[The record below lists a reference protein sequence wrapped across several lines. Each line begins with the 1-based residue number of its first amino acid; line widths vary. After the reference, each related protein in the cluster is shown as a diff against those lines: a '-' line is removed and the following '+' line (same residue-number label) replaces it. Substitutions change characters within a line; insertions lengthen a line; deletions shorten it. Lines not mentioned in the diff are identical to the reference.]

1 MPLTGFIFGLATVFL
16 VLLFT
21 QTMDSQMSNQTV
33 VLVGMIMTLFVG
45 AILTLIT
52 ALFQDYLKQLV
63 FWQMGSFSG
72 SNWQKLLF
80 IVQSCL
86 SAVCFFGLMPTHWMF
101 SV

>member
-1 MPLTGFIFGLATVFL
+1 
-16 VLLFT
+16 
-21 QTMDSQMSNQTV
+21 MSNQTV

-86 SAVCFFGLMPTHWMF
+86 SAVCFFWFDANALDVLGLGEEHAMLAGVEVKTAKLRIILF
-101 SV
+101 G

>member
-72 SNWQKLLF
+72 VIGKNCYLLSNLACQ
-80 IVQSCL
+80 QSVSL
-86 SAVCFFGLMPTHWMF
+86 V
-101 SV
+101 

>member
-1 MPLTGFIFGLATVFL
+1 GVSAGASLGAALIMVTGVTASILGAFLLPLTGFIFGLATVFL

-52 ALFQDYLKQLV
+52 ALF
-63 FWQMGSFSG
+63 
-72 SNWQKLLF
+72 
-80 IVQSCL
+80 
-86 SAVCFFGLMPTHWMF
+86 
-101 SV
+101 